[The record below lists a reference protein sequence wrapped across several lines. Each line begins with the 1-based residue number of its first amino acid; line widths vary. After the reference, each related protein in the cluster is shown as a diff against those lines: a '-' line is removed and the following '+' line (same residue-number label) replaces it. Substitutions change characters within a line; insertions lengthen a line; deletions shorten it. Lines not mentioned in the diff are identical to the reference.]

1 MSAER
6 ALAMVR
12 MGRPLVL
19 VAGLLAFFAGAC
31 MAWWRVV
38 ELPMGTLLASLL
50 IMVSA
55 ILMGHY
61 ANEYADFD
69 TDSIT
74 RRTLF
79 SGGSGV
85 LPSGV
90 VPKKWALYAAIGLLL
105 ITVIGTASA
114 YLTGLIGLQVVA
126 LAAIGLPL
134 GWWYSMPPLR
144 LERTWAGE
152 PDNALLGYM
161 MLLMGYV
168 PFAGMDILALAI
180 GPPVFLIILVNLL
193 GVHHADREADAMVG
207 KRTLAVALGDRT
219 PRVFALLVVL
229 TYLTIIPLAMIA
241 PGEVVLALVLTIPA
255 GAWAVAGFMRTGGPE
270 YGSLLMGLWFLAIG
284 AGFLLAV

>member
-1 MSAER
+1 MSAGK
-6 ALAMVR
+6 AIAMVR

-31 MAWWRVV
+31 MAWWRVG
-38 ELPMGTLLASLL
+38 ELPVGTLLASLL

-55 ILMGHY
+55 VLMGHY

-85 LPSGV
+85 LPTGV
-90 VPKKWALYAAIGLLL
+90 VPARWALYAAVALLMATVAGTGLSLFL
-105 ITVIGTASA
+105 
-114 YLTGLIGLQVVA
+114 GLIGPRVVA
-126 LAAIGLPL
+126 LVAIGLPL

-152 PDNALLGYM
+152 LDNALLGYM

-168 PFAGMDILALAI
+168 PFAGMDILAVAI
-180 GPPVFLIILVNLL
+180 GPPVFLVILVNLL
-193 GVHHADREADAMVG
+193 GVHHADRGADAMVG
-207 KRTLAVALGDRT
+207 KRTMAVALGDRT
-219 PRVFALLVVL
+219 PMVFALLVAAA
-229 TYLTIIPLAMIA
+229 YLCAVPLALFVPA
-241 PGEVVLALVLTIPA
+241 EVTMALALTIPV
-255 GAWAVAGFMRTGGPE
+255 GAWAVVGFIRNEGPE
-270 YGSLLMGLWFLAIG
+270 YGSMLMGLWFVAIG
-284 AGFLLAV
+284 AGFLLAS